1 MRMTYDPEADI
12 LYLRLREAQ
21 VDESDEV
28 APNVIVDFDKA
39 GRAVAIEIGAASKQ
53 LDGDPLGLKVELLLR
68 EDAEAAE

>member
-39 GRAVAIEIGAASKQ
+39 GRAVAIEIGAASRQ
-53 LDGDPLGLKVELLLR
+53 LDGDPLGLMVVMIVS
-68 EDAEAAE
+68 D